1 MLAQYFFPGY
11 SPLGRFLPI
20 RRHPC
25 QGLTTTSHTAD
36 LQTTINNT
44 DADDEAM
51 LTCVRDVCGPHDP
64 SDLLHALE
72 VGAETAVA
80 AENLLIHNG
89 GDGQAVEAVRER
101 LPQLDVVTSL
111 AYVMLMLLHNYLIQ
125 LSLTFIIE
133 SIDPVDGSTLM
144 VSSE

>member
-1 MLAQYFFPGY
+1 
-11 SPLGRFLPI
+11 
-20 RRHPC
+20 
-25 QGLTTTSHTAD
+25 
-36 LQTTINNT
+36 
-44 DADDEAM
+44 M

-101 LPQLDVVTSL
+101 LPKTDTEPFFALFVKS
-111 AYVMLMLLHNYLIQ
+111 
-125 LSLTFIIE
+125 
-133 SIDPVDGSTLM
+133 VDASHITKRKD
-144 VSSE
+144 ERK

>member
-1 MLAQYFFPGY
+1 M
-11 SPLGRFLPI
+11 
-20 RRHPC
+20 
-25 QGLTTTSHTAD
+25 
-36 LQTTINNT
+36 
-44 DADDEAM
+44 
-51 LTCVRDVCGPHDP
+51 
-64 SDLLHALE
+64 
-72 VGAETAVA
+72 A

>member
-1 MLAQYFFPGY
+1 M
-11 SPLGRFLPI
+11 RMT
-20 RRHPC
+20 RR
-25 QGLTTTSHTAD
+25 L
-36 LQTTINNT
+36 
-44 DADDEAM
+44 
-51 LTCVRDVCGPHDP
+51 LTCVRDICGPHDP

-111 AYVMLMLLHNYLIQ
+111 AYVMLMLLHKYLIP
-125 LSLTFIIE
+125 IIPYIHHRIHR
-133 SIDPVDGSTLM
+133 SC
-144 VSSE
+144 

>member
-1 MLAQYFFPGY
+1 M
-11 SPLGRFLPI
+11 
-20 RRHPC
+20 
-25 QGLTTTSHTAD
+25 
-36 LQTTINNT
+36 
-44 DADDEAM
+44 
-51 LTCVRDVCGPHDP
+51 
-64 SDLLHALE
+64 
-72 VGAETAVA
+72 A

-125 LSLTFIIE
+125 LSITFIIE